1 MKISEYN
8 LIESTMIEYKENLE
22 ERRPK
27 SWLKTVSAFA
37 NTKGG
42 TILFGIRNSD
52 KELIG
57 IENAS
62 EISSKISEFINAKI
76 QPAPRYEVNP
86 IRENDKQFI
95 ELKVADGPSVPYYY
109 VSDGNKIAYVR
120 TGDESV
126 EAAPHVLNALIL
138 KRQNNTFDA
147 LPSPFK
153 MEDLSFTL
161 LEATLKKEIGITLK
175 READLISIGLLDI
188 NKNVTY
194 AGVLFSDQGML
205 RQSRIFCTRWK
216 GNEKGSID
224 GDALDDKEYTG
235 SIIALLD
242 NAETFIKNNSK
253 NQWTIKGMMREEKTD
268 YPREAVR
275 EALVNAIIHRD
286 YQIIG
291 SEIHVDMYD
300 DRLEISSPGGMITGS
315 KVQDLD
321 LMKIP
326 SIRRNNVI
334 SDLFSRLHLM
344 ERRGSGITRI
354 LRTYENFEKKPIFFS
369 DSTQFLVVLP
379 NKSPDLNEESPDYP
393 EENPV
398 LNKKSPDY
406 PGESTDIQVEEFS
419 IKVVEK
425 LDKKVTQK
433 TKINIIQ
440 LFKRYGYKYT
450 FNRENV
456 CEQFNVSKSRASEI
470 INNMKK
476 WEIIEKIKNTQYKF
490 IK

>member
-1 MKISEYN
+1 
-8 LIESTMIEYKENLE
+8 
-22 ERRPK
+22 
-27 SWLKTVSAFA
+27 
-37 NTKGG
+37 
-42 TILFGIRNSD
+42 
-52 KELIG
+52 
-57 IENAS
+57 
-62 EISSKISEFINAKI
+62 
-76 QPAPRYEVNP
+76 
-86 IRENDKQFI
+86 
-95 ELKVADGPSVPYYY
+95 
-109 VSDGNKIAYVR
+109 
-120 TGDESV
+120 
-126 EAAPHVLNALIL
+126 
-138 KRQNNTFDA
+138 
-147 LPSPFK
+147 
-153 MEDLSFTL
+153 
-161 LEATLKKEIGITLK
+161 
-175 READLISIGLLDI
+175 
-188 NKNVTY
+188 
-194 AGVLFSDQGML
+194 
-205 RQSRIFCTRWK
+205 
-216 GNEKGSID
+216 
-224 GDALDDKEYTG
+224 
-235 SIIALLD
+235 
-242 NAETFIKNNSK
+242 
-253 NQWTIKGMMREEKTD
+253 
-268 YPREAVR
+268 
-275 EALVNAIIHRD
+275 
-286 YQIIG
+286 
-291 SEIHVDMYD
+291 
-300 DRLEISSPGGMITGS
+300 
-315 KVQDLD
+315 
-321 LMKIP
+321 
-326 SIRRNNVI
+326 
-334 SDLFSRLHLM
+334 M

>member
-1 MKISEYN
+1 
-8 LIESTMIEYKENLE
+8 
-22 ERRPK
+22 
-27 SWLKTVSAFA
+27 
-37 NTKGG
+37 
-42 TILFGIRNSD
+42 
-52 KELIG
+52 
-57 IENAS
+57 
-62 EISSKISEFINAKI
+62 
-76 QPAPRYEVNP
+76 
-86 IRENDKQFI
+86 
-95 ELKVADGPSVPYYY
+95 
-109 VSDGNKIAYVR
+109 
-120 TGDESV
+120 
-126 EAAPHVLNALIL
+126 
-138 KRQNNTFDA
+138 
-147 LPSPFK
+147 
-153 MEDLSFTL
+153 
-161 LEATLKKEIGITLK
+161 
-175 READLISIGLLDI
+175 
-188 NKNVTY
+188 
-194 AGVLFSDQGML
+194 ML

-379 NKSPDLNEESPDYP
+379 NKSTDLNEESPDYP

>member
-1 MKISEYN
+1 
-8 LIESTMIEYKENLE
+8 
-22 ERRPK
+22 
-27 SWLKTVSAFA
+27 
-37 NTKGG
+37 
-42 TILFGIRNSD
+42 
-52 KELIG
+52 
-57 IENAS
+57 
-62 EISSKISEFINAKI
+62 
-76 QPAPRYEVNP
+76 
-86 IRENDKQFI
+86 
-95 ELKVADGPSVPYYY
+95 
-109 VSDGNKIAYVR
+109 
-120 TGDESV
+120 
-126 EAAPHVLNALIL
+126 
-138 KRQNNTFDA
+138 
-147 LPSPFK
+147 

-161 LEATLKKEIGITLK
+161 LEATLKKEIGMTLK

-354 LRTYENFEKKPIFFS
+354 LRTYENFEKSQYFS
-369 DSTQFLVVLP
+369 L
-379 NKSPDLNEESPDYP
+379 
-393 EENPV
+393 
-398 LNKKSPDY
+398 
-406 PGESTDIQVEEFS
+406 
-419 IKVVEK
+419 
-425 LDKKVTQK
+425 
-433 TKINIIQ
+433 IQ
-440 LFKRYGYKYT
+440 LNF
-450 FNRENV
+450 
-456 CEQFNVSKSRASEI
+456 
-470 INNMKK
+470 
-476 WEIIEKIKNTQYKF
+476 
-490 IK
+490 

>member
-1 MKISEYN
+1 
-8 LIESTMIEYKENLE
+8 
-22 ERRPK
+22 
-27 SWLKTVSAFA
+27 
-37 NTKGG
+37 
-42 TILFGIRNSD
+42 
-52 KELIG
+52 
-57 IENAS
+57 
-62 EISSKISEFINAKI
+62 
-76 QPAPRYEVNP
+76 
-86 IRENDKQFI
+86 
-95 ELKVADGPSVPYYY
+95 
-109 VSDGNKIAYVR
+109 
-120 TGDESV
+120 
-126 EAAPHVLNALIL
+126 
-138 KRQNNTFDA
+138 
-147 LPSPFK
+147 
-153 MEDLSFTL
+153 
-161 LEATLKKEIGITLK
+161 
-175 READLISIGLLDI
+175 
-188 NKNVTY
+188 
-194 AGVLFSDQGML
+194 
-205 RQSRIFCTRWK
+205 
-216 GNEKGSID
+216 
-224 GDALDDKEYTG
+224 
-235 SIIALLD
+235 
-242 NAETFIKNNSK
+242 
-253 NQWTIKGMMREEKTD
+253 MREEKTD

>member
-1 MKISEYN
+1 
-8 LIESTMIEYKENLE
+8 
-22 ERRPK
+22 
-27 SWLKTVSAFA
+27 
-37 NTKGG
+37 
-42 TILFGIRNSD
+42 
-52 KELIG
+52 
-57 IENAS
+57 
-62 EISSKISEFINAKI
+62 
-76 QPAPRYEVNP
+76 
-86 IRENDKQFI
+86 
-95 ELKVADGPSVPYYY
+95 
-109 VSDGNKIAYVR
+109 
-120 TGDESV
+120 
-126 EAAPHVLNALIL
+126 
-138 KRQNNTFDA
+138 
-147 LPSPFK
+147 
-153 MEDLSFTL
+153 
-161 LEATLKKEIGITLK
+161 
-175 READLISIGLLDI
+175 
-188 NKNVTY
+188 
-194 AGVLFSDQGML
+194 ML

-379 NKSPDLNEESPDYP
+379 NKSTDLNEESPDYP

-398 LNKKSPDY
+398 LYKKSSDY

-425 LDKKVTQK
+425 WDKKVTQK

-440 LFKRYGYKYT
+440 LFKKYGYKYT

-470 INNMKK
+470 IYNMKK